1 MIYQITPGK
10 QPSST
15 EYRTTTPSTCPTTTQ
30 SATAP
35 TCCDQIERTTDWADT
50 DWRQAT
56 YDMLESLQKT
66 FPNISIVQ
74 GNASDSASLQALA
87 QSLGPGKHLVLSSE
101 WVEQMAQGPEA
112 FEKGC
117 QTLLRLLRSLRASD
131 ATGIYVGEKTATS
144 WTYSAKSSAEE
155 RIEQAQNLLRW
166 FAEMNAPKEEKKC
179 PWLQEMPRNYSTK
192 SKYARV
198 ARASSVGQVNMIISD
213 IQGTIN
219 DLQGVAMS
227 GSDKEAAQARRAIRS
242 LRALITRATRKI
254 SYLQAEQ
261 LLKAKKKRA
270 EQEQR
275 QEKAN
280 MLRQLYSKQHRKR
293 RRADQATATGG
304 VTQRPLPSRRC
315 KNPYN
320 NYLTSTILSTPP
332 LPEVS
337 VPTGGSTGGGEVV
350 LGPTIAL

>member
-1 MIYQITPGK
+1 
-10 QPSST
+10 
-15 EYRTTTPSTCPTTTQ
+15 
-30 SATAP
+30 
-35 TCCDQIERTTDWADT
+35 
-50 DWRQAT
+50 
-56 YDMLESLQKT
+56 
-66 FPNISIVQ
+66 
-74 GNASDSASLQALA
+74 
-87 QSLGPGKHLVLSSE
+87 
-101 WVEQMAQGPEA
+101 
-112 FEKGC
+112 
-117 QTLLRLLRSLRASD
+117 
-131 ATGIYVGEKTATS
+131 
-144 WTYSAKSSAEE
+144 
-155 RIEQAQNLLRW
+155 
-166 FAEMNAPKEEKKC
+166 MNAPKEEKKC

-198 ARASSVGQVNMIISD
+198 ARATSVSQVNLIISD
-213 IQGTIN
+213 IQGAIN

-227 GSDKEAAQARRAIRS
+227 GSNKEAAQARRAIRS
-242 LRALITRATRKI
+242 LRTLVMRATRKI

>member
-15 EYRTTTPSTCPTTTQ
+15 EYRTTTPSTCPTTQ
-30 SATAP
+30 PATAP

-144 WTYSAKSSAEE
+144 WTYSPKSSAEE

-198 ARASSVGQVNMIISD
+198 ARATSVSQVNLIISD
-213 IQGTIN
+213 IQSTIN

-227 GSDKEAAQARRAIRS
+227 GSNKEAAQARRAIRS
-242 LRALITRATRKI
+242 LRTLVMRATRKI

>member
-144 WTYSAKSSAEE
+144 WTYSPKSSAEE

-198 ARASSVGQVNMIISD
+198 ARATSVSQVNLIISD
-213 IQGTIN
+213 IQSTIN

-227 GSDKEAAQARRAIRS
+227 GSNKEAAQARRAIRS
-242 LRALITRATRKI
+242 LRTLVMRATRKI

>member
-15 EYRTTTPSTCPTTTQ
+15 EYRTTTPSTCPTTQ
-30 SATAP
+30 PATAP

-117 QTLLRLLRSLRASD
+117 QTLLRLLRSLRVSD

-144 WTYSAKSSAEE
+144 WTYSPKSSAEE

-198 ARASSVGQVNMIISD
+198 ARATSVSQVNLIISD
-213 IQGTIN
+213 IQSTIN

-227 GSDKEAAQARRAIRS
+227 GSNKEAAQARRAIRS
-242 LRALITRATRKI
+242 LRTLVMRATRKI

-304 VTQRPLPSRRC
+304 VTQRPLPSRRY

>member
-1 MIYQITPGK
+1 MIYPILPGQHR
-10 QPSST
+10 QPV
-15 EYRTTTPSTCPTTTQ
+15 EYPDTSAPVSHPTT
-30 SATAP
+30 AHA
-35 TCCDQIERTTDWADT
+35 CFDQIEHRADWTDT

-66 FPNISIVQ
+66 FPDISIVQ
-74 GNASDSASLQALA
+74 GSASDSASLQALA
-87 QSLGPGKHLVLSSE
+87 QSLGSGKHLVLSPE

-117 QTLLRLLRSLRASD
+117 QTLLHLLRSLRASD

-144 WTYSAKSSAEE
+144 WTYSPKSSAEE
-155 RIEQAQNLLRW
+155 RMEQAQKLLRW

-198 ARASSVGQVNMIISD
+198 ARATSVSQVNLIISD
-213 IQGTIN
+213 IQGAIN

-227 GSDKEAAQARRAIRS
+227 GSNKEAAQARRAIRS
-242 LRALITRATRKI
+242 LRTLVMRATRKI

-270 EQEQR
+270 EQEQH

-304 VTQRPLPSRRC
+304 ITQRPLPSRRC

-320 NYLTSTILSTPP
+320 NYLTSAVLSTPP

-337 VPTGGSTGGGEVV
+337 IPSGGGTGGGDVV

>member
-1 MIYQITPGK
+1 MIYQITHAK
-10 QPSST
+10 QPNST
-15 EYRTTTPSTCPTTTQ
+15 EYHMSTPSTCPSNQPATT
-30 SATAP
+30 SV
-35 TCCDQIERTTDWADT
+35 CCDQIERSADWTDT

-56 YDMLESLQKT
+56 YDMLDSLQKS

-74 GNASDSASLQALA
+74 GNASDSAALEALA
-87 QSLGPGKHLVLSSE
+87 QSLGAGKHLVLSSE
-101 WVEQMAQGPEA
+101 WVEQMTQGPEA
-112 FEKGC
+112 FEEGC
-117 QTLLRLLRSLRASD
+117 QTLLRLLRSLRTSD
-131 ATGIYVGEKTATS
+131 ATGIYVGAKTATA
-144 WTYSAKSSAEE
+144 WTYSQKSSAQE

-179 PWLQEMPRNYSTK
+179 PWLQQMPRNYSTK

-198 ARASSVGQVNMIISD
+198 ARASSVGQVNLIISD
-213 IQGTIN
+213 IQSTIN

-227 GSDKEAAQARRAIRS
+227 GSDKDAAQARRAIRS
-242 LRALITRATRKI
+242 LRTLVMRATRKI

-304 VTQRPLPSRRC
+304 ITQRTIPSRRS
-315 KNPYN
+315 KTPYGQ
-320 NYLTSTILSTPP
+320 YLSTAMVSSCP

-337 VPTGGSTGGGEVV
+337 APTGGSTGGGEVV
-350 LGPTIAL
+350 FGPTIAL

>member
-1 MIYQITPGK
+1 MIYQIAPGK

-15 EYRTTTPSTCPTTTQ
+15 EYRTTTPSTCPTTQ
-30 SATAP
+30 PATAP

-144 WTYSAKSSAEE
+144 WTYSPKSSAEE

-198 ARASSVGQVNMIISD
+198 ARATSVSQVNLIISD
-213 IQGTIN
+213 IQSTIN

-227 GSDKEAAQARRAIRS
+227 GSNKEAAQARRAIRS
-242 LRALITRATRKI
+242 LRTLVMRATRKI